1 MKNKKMKKIITILT
15 TATFF
20 AIACSL
26 IDQLVW
32 SNEFY
37 WANAFVGF
45 FTGAILAILSKS
57 PIKKPNSMA

>member
-1 MKNKKMKKIITILT
+1 MKKIITILT

-32 SNEFY
+32 NNDFY
-37 WANAFVGF
+37 WLNAMVGF
-45 FTGAILAILSKS
+45 VTGGVLAILSKTTVH
-57 PIKKPNSMA
+57 KTGTTA

>member
-1 MKNKKMKKIITILT
+1 MKRIITILT

-37 WANAFVGF
+37 WENAFIGF
-45 FTGAILAILSKS
+45 FVGGILALLSKTS
-57 PIKKPNSMA
+57 VRKTGTAA